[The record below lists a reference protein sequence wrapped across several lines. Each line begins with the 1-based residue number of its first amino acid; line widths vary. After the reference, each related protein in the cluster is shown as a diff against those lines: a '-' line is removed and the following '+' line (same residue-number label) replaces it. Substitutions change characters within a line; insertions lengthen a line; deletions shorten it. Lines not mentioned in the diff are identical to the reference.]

1 MVTEKQIVED
11 YKSGLKKQAILDK
24 HKIGPHKLY
33 AALKKHK
40 VAKRYGTYA
49 KKVEAFCDVCG
60 ASLHPSPNNNNKSGA
75 WRYVYTCPSWQC
87 RNILGL
93 RPELRNEKKQKHQ
106 SKPKEGRGTF
116 FPKTTTYEQNKN
128 VVISRWLNCEIDPDL
143 MKRIHEHT
151 PTDERWWQAGEKD
164 ERGILAHEVARQS
177 PWGGVSRQHVAIKL
191 SDTQG
196 AAIAL
201 TLKRRPKE
209 STKDA
214 FVRNFFGNDPNYA
227 SDFDIILAWRC
238 KCQLKT
244 AKTYAS
250 LDDLPTDKGFHE
262 ACPCC
267 GAVCLEIL

>member
-1 MVTEKQIVED
+1 MNLEKKIVRD
-11 YKSGLKKQAILDK
+11 YKNGLKKQAILDK

-128 VVISRWLNCEIDPDL
+128 VVISRWLNCEIDPTL
-143 MKRIHEHT
+143 MKHIHAHT

-164 ERGILAHEVARQS
+164 ERGISAHEMARQS
-177 PWGGVSRQHVAIKL
+177 PWGNLSRQHVAIKL
-191 SDTQG
+191 TDTQG
-196 AAIAL
+196 ASVAL
-201 TLKRRPKE
+201 TLQRRPKE

-214 FVRNFFGNDPNYA
+214 FVRCFFGNDPNYA
-227 SDFDIILAWRC
+227 SNFDFILTWRC
-238 KCQLKT
+238 RCQLKT

-250 LDDLPTDKGFHE
+250 LDDLPTNKGFHE